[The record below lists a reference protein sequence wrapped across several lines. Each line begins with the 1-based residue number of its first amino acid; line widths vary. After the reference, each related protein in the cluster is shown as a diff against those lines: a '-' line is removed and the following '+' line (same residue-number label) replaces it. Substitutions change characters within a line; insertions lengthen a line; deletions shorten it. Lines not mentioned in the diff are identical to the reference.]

1 MESYVKRL
9 LTQPGNAIFIYLFIN
24 TIFNLINIIYMSI
37 NFTSFKINNYIIN
50 FTSFKINNYIILVT
64 LREPKLII
72 IKKINS
78 KTN

>member
-24 TIFNLINIIYMSI
+24 TIFDIINIICIS
-37 NFTSFKINNYIIN
+37 IN

-64 LREPKLII
+64 LRERNL
-72 IKKINS
+72 
-78 KTN
+78 